1 MDKNN
6 LSKIIV
12 IVVLISLVV
21 GGISGVIAGFYTA
34 NLTMNNEA
42 PALYSFLYQKLFPSF
57 KINQELGE
65 EVINKEPIDLD
76 SGKPPEIIKEI
87 VKSDESDAVMAVAK
101 VSPSVVSIVVSK
113 YVRKYYGSYSPQPSD
128 YFFDDFFGSN
138 WPFNFSFERGPGIP
152 TPIPSPEE
160 GKLEKREVGGGT
172 GFVISSDQGLILT
185 NKHVVSDTEATY
197 TIVSNDGEKYAAEV
211 LSRDPFN
218 DMAILK
224 IKNPDFNLP
233 EVKLGDSDQ
242 LKIGQTVIAIG
253 NALGEYRNTVTK
265 GVISG
270 ISRRVVAGDATGR
283 SEILENVI
291 QTDAAINFGNS
302 GGPLINLQGEVIG
315 INTAISQQGQLISFA
330 IPINQA
336 KVVVESVEKYGRIV
350 RPFLGIR
357 YILINEQIAKVNNL
371 SINYGA
377 LIIRGRRDIDLAVI
391 PGSPANKAGLVEN
404 DIILEL
410 NGEKITEERS
420 LAKEIQKY
428 KPGDAVELKV
438 LHQGEEKTVT
448 AVLEE
453 YQAQ

>member
-6 LSKIIV
+6 LSKTIV

-57 KINQELGE
+57 KVGE
-65 EVINKEPIDLD
+65 EVINKEPADLD
-76 SGKPPEIIKEI
+76 SVKPPEIIKEI
-87 VKSDESDAVMAVAK
+87 IRSDESDAVMAVAQ

-113 YVRKYYGSYSPQPSD
+113 YVRKYYGSYSPDPSAD
-128 YFFDDFFGSN
+128 FFEDFFGFDS
-138 WPFNFSFERGPGIP
+138 PFNFPFERGPSIP
-152 TPIPSPEE
+152 TPIPSPDE
-160 GKLEKREVGGGT
+160 GSLEKQEVGGGT

-185 NKHVVSDTEATY
+185 NKHVVSDKEATY

-211 LSRDPFN
+211 LARDPFN

-233 EVKLGDSDQ
+233 EVTLGDSSQ

-315 INTAISQQGQLISFA
+315 INTAISQQGQLIGFA

-336 KVVVESVEKYGRIV
+336 KAVVESVEKYGRIV

-357 YILINEQIAKVNNL
+357 YILINDQIAKVNNL

-404 DIILEL
+404 DIILEF